1 MILDERYVL
10 VNEIC
15 EKNNVAMSN
24 FSPLASDDILIES
37 NAVIKSGGTTVIDKT
52 SGLLPNYIYELAN
65 SHQYTDLTGLM
76 PVNILKEE
84 FYLNDTQ
91 IEKLG
96 ELVDIKGETFTK
108 KFFRPSEE
116 ILKVF
121 CNPKL
126 VVYPLNNIEIQEDYA
141 KDLISKKQFKQ
152 IDAKT
157 FLVWY

>member
-15 EKNNVAMSN
+15 EKNKVAMSN
-24 FSPLASDDILIES
+24 FSPLASDDMLIEAES
-37 NAVIKSGGTTVIDKT
+37 VIKSGGTTVIDKT

-65 SHQYTDLTGLM
+65 SHQYTDLSGLI
-76 PVNILKEE
+76 PINVIKED
-84 FYLNDTQ
+84 FYLNDAQ
-91 IEKLG
+91 LERLG
-96 ELVDIKGETFTK
+96 EVIDIKGETFTK
-108 KFFRPSEE
+108 KFFKPNED

-126 VVYPLNNIEIQEDYA
+126 VIYPLNNIEIQEDYA
-141 KDLISKKQFKQ
+141 KDLVAKKQFKQ